1 MRKAKTHLVS
11 SLSRAMLEARKQRA
25 FTQAFVASHIG
36 ISQGALSKMERGL
49 LVPSAIQWIEFCRLT
64 KIKIDDFMG
73 TGTTSPSSGQSSSG
87 PGAKDPSSKESL
99 GLSSEIPH

>member
-1 MRKAKTHLVS
+1 MRKAKTNLVS
-11 SLSRAMLEARKQRA
+11 ALAKAMLEARKQRG
-25 FTQAFVASHIG
+25 FTQAFVAGHIG

-73 TGTTSPSSGQSSSG
+73 AAGVNPTV
-87 PGAKDPSSKESL
+87 PGKDPSAKEATA
-99 GLSSEIPH
+99 LSSEIPH